1 MTAPERETLD
11 HWVDFYRQS
20 LLLKID
26 GLDADQLCRRS
37 VPPSTMSPIGLVRHL
52 TEVEAH
58 WLREV
63 LLDEEQPDLYST
75 VTSREGDFDDVDPV
89 TAAADVE
96 RYRAELVATRA
107 AQASWTDLDGPVRGL
122 RRGERVNLRW
132 ILAHL
137 IEEYDR
143 HLGHL
148 DLLGE
153 AIDGRTGY

>member
-1 MTAPERETLD
+1 MTAR
-11 HWVDFYRQS
+11 
-20 LLLKID
+20 
-26 GLDADQLCRRS
+26 
-37 VPPSTMSPIGLVRHL
+37 
-52 TEVEAH
+52 
-58 WLREV
+58 
-63 LLDEEQPDLYST
+63 
-75 VTSREGDFDDVDPV
+75 DPA

-107 AQASWTDLDGPVRGL
+107 ARANWTDLDGPVREL